1 MKKKSQIVEIK
12 KYTITEQIKQEVENL
27 IDQTP
32 KKHYVITESQIKKIG
47 EIKDISSILYKY
59 DLYNNNKN
67 ESTILKIIS
76 SFLTY
81 IQILNDDYSFLRA
94 FSFCLLEHYIFIE
107 NDKTIFL
114 LNDFINFIYKDIK
127 TFDNIINFFREMHSS
142 IDDLKNAFND
152 EQLGIDFAFIL
163 YLKKLICQTL
173 NIDLNDYYE
182 IDKNIIQIICDL
194 FGINLLI
201 IYLDG
206 NKNHLTFNN
215 IKMKNR
221 NKDKNNITFTF
232 GYFLIVII

>member
-1 MKKKSQIVEIK
+1 
-12 KYTITEQIKQEVENL
+12 
-27 IDQTP
+27 
-32 KKHYVITESQIKKIG
+32 
-47 EIKDISSILYKY
+47 
-59 DLYNNNKN
+59 
-67 ESTILKIIS
+67 
-76 SFLTY
+76 
-81 IQILNDDYSFLRA
+81 
-94 FSFCLLEHYIFIE
+94 
-107 NDKTIFL
+107 
-114 LNDFINFIYKDIK
+114 
-127 TFDNIINFFREMHSS
+127 MHSS

-152 EQLGIDFAFIL
+152 EQLGIDQAFIL

-215 IKMKNR
+215 IKIKNR

-232 GYFLIVII
+232 GYFFSSYHLIYSNEDFCIT

>member
-1 MKKKSQIVEIK
+1 
-12 KYTITEQIKQEVENL
+12 
-27 IDQTP
+27 
-32 KKHYVITESQIKKIG
+32 
-47 EIKDISSILYKY
+47 
-59 DLYNNNKN
+59 
-67 ESTILKIIS
+67 
-76 SFLTY
+76 
-81 IQILNDDYSFLRA
+81 
-94 FSFCLLEHYIFIE
+94 
-107 NDKTIFL
+107 
-114 LNDFINFIYKDIK
+114 
-127 TFDNIINFFREMHSS
+127 MHSS

-152 EQLGIDFAFIL
+152 KQLWIDYAFIL

-173 NIDLNDYYE
+173 NNDLNDYYE